1 MKRIEN
7 ELREKIHSLE
17 RQLADSLNRENGL
30 EQDKRDLDDKINQLH
45 SQNQKM
51 KDDFE
56 DLRNQMEK
64 VAVWFDSTIYS
75 IAIKEVQKWKTDAYT
90 VRSEAKALE
99 TANAGLKAQLQAAT
113 DRADHLNKQVT
124 DQTSKIRDRK

>member
-64 VAVWFDSTIYS
+64 VVVWFDSTIYS
-75 IAIKEVQKWKTDAYT
+75 ITIKEVQKWKTDAYT